1 VTGVT
6 FEEAGSELIVKV
18 ATSGVARFKAFALS
32 GPDRLVVDVL
42 DGTGALRPVTGSVA
56 VGRAGVKSVRYSQ
69 FQESPAIFRAVI
81 DMESAKKYRVEAW
94 PNELR
99 VRLEP

>member
-1 VTGVT
+1 
-6 FEEAGSELIVKV
+6 
-18 ATSGVARFKAFALS
+18 
-32 GPDRLVVDVL
+32 
-42 DGTGALRPVTGSVA
+42 
-56 VGRAGVKSVRYSQ
+56 VKSVRYSQ